1 MNSDTGSTPAT
12 PPTPATPTKPV
23 RISDLLSWKVEGAKW
38 AMLTAYDYS
47 TAQAMSQADIPVLL
61 VGDSA
66 ANVIYGY
73 KTTTEVSL
81 DEMIPLARGVV
92 RGAGKAL
99 VVADLPFGTYEASDE
114 QAVLNAARMMRE
126 SGAHAVKIEGG
137 VRIAPR
143 IRALVD
149 AGIPVMAHI
158 GFTPQSV
165 HSLSGFK
172 VQGRAGGAD
181 TLRADARA
189 VTEAGAFAVVLEMVP
204 ADLAAEVTRDL
215 PIPTIGIG
223 AGRDTD
229 AQVLVW
235 QDMVELPA
243 GGFSPKFVRRFGAV
257 GAALTDAARNYR
269 NAVAS
274 GEFPGEEHAY

>member
-1 MNSDTGSTPAT
+1 MPGGSKSER
-12 PPTPATPTKPV
+12 TKL
-23 RISDLLSWKVEGAKW
+23 RIQQAAARLFASRSFETVSTRAIAKEAGVDAALIHHYFGSKEG
-38 AMLTAYDYS
+38 L
-47 TAQAMSQADIPVLL
+47 
-61 VGDSA
+61 
-66 ANVIYGY
+66 
-73 KTTTEVSL
+73 
-81 DEMIPLARGVV
+81 
-92 RGAGKAL
+92 
-99 VVADLPFGTYEASDE
+99 F

-181 TLRADARA
+181 ALRADARA

-223 AGRDTD
+223 AGRETD

-243 GGFSPKFVRRFGAV
+243 GGFAPKFVRRFGAV
-257 GAALTDAARNYR
+257 GAALTDAARDYR

-274 GEFPGEEHAY
+274 GDFPGEEHAY

>member
-23 RISDLLSWKVEGAKW
+23 RISDLLSWKAEGSKW

-114 QAVLNAARMMRE
+114 QAVLSAARMMRE

-172 VQGRAGGAD
+172 VQ
-181 TLRADARA
+181 
-189 VTEAGAFAVVLEMVP
+189 
-204 ADLAAEVTRDL
+204 VTRDL

-223 AGRDTD
+223 AGRETD

-243 GGFSPKFVRRFGAV
+243 GGFAPKFVRRFGAI
-257 GAALTDAARNYR
+257 GAALTDAARDYR
-269 NAVAS
+269 DAVAS
-274 GEFPGEEHAY
+274 GDFPGEEHAY

>member
-12 PPTPATPTKPV
+12 PPTPASLTKPV

-126 SGAHAVKIEGG
+126 SGTHAVKIEGG

>member
-23 RISDLLSWKVEGAKW
+23 RISDLLSWKAEGSKW

-114 QAVLNAARMMRE
+114 QAVLSAARMMRE

-181 TLRADARA
+181 TLRADARPPSA
-189 VTEAGAFAVVLEMVP
+189 SAP
-204 ADLAAEVTRDL
+204 
-215 PIPTIGIG
+215 
-223 AGRDTD
+223 AGRQTPRC
-229 AQVLVW
+229 W
-235 QDMVELPA
+235 CGRTWWSCP
-243 GGFSPKFVRRFGAV
+243 P
-257 GAALTDAARNYR
+257 
-269 NAVAS
+269 VAS
-274 GEFPGEEHAY
+274 RLSLSADSVPLVPRLPTPRGTTATP

>member
-1 MNSDTGSTPAT
+1 MNGASLNRTFTTVYAT
-12 PPTPATPTKPV
+12 IFA
-23 RISDLLSWKVEGAKW
+23 E
-38 AMLTAYDYS
+38 
-47 TAQAMSQADIPVLL
+47 ADIPVLL

-181 TLRADARA
+181 ALRADARA

-243 GGFSPKFVRRFGAV
+243 GGFAPKFVRRFGAV
-257 GAALTDAARNYR
+257 GAALTDAARDYR

>member
-23 RISDLLSWKVEGAKW
+23 RISDLLSWKAEGAKW

-47 TAQAMSQADIPVLL
+47 TAQAISQADIPVLL

-114 QAVLNAARMMRE
+114 QAVLSAARMMRE

-165 HSLSGFK
+165 HGLSGFK

-181 TLRADARA
+181 ALRADARA
-189 VTEAGAFAVVLEMVP
+189 VAEAGAFAVVLEMVP

-223 AGRDTD
+223 AGRETD

-243 GGFSPKFVRRFGAV
+243 GGFAPKFVRRFGAI
-257 GAALTDAARNYR
+257 GAALTDAARDYR
-269 NAVAS
+269 DAVAS
-274 GEFPGEEHAY
+274 GDFPGEEHAY

>member
-12 PPTPATPTKPV
+12 PPTPAAPTKPV
-23 RISDLLSWKVEGAKW
+23 RISDLLSWKAEGSKW

-47 TAQAMSQADIPVLL
+47 TAQAMSQADIQVLL

-114 QAVLNAARMMRE
+114 QAVLSAARMMRE

-143 IRALVD
+143 IRALVLPKPVSIGKK
-149 AGIPVMAHI
+149 GIN
-158 GFTPQSV
+158 
-165 HSLSGFK
+165 
-172 VQGRAGGAD
+172 
-181 TLRADARA
+181 
-189 VTEAGAFAVVLEMVP
+189 
-204 ADLAAEVTRDL
+204 
-215 PIPTIGIG
+215 
-223 AGRDTD
+223 
-229 AQVLVW
+229 
-235 QDMVELPA
+235 
-243 GGFSPKFVRRFGAV
+243 RRQKH
-257 GAALTDAARNYR
+257 R
-269 NAVAS
+269 
-274 GEFPGEEHAY
+274 

>member
-23 RISDLLSWKVEGAKW
+23 RISDLLSWKAEGAKW

-47 TAQAMSQADIPVLL
+47 TAQAISQADIPVLL

-92 RGAGKAL
+92 RGTGKAL

-172 VQGRAGGAD
+172 VQGRADGAD
-181 TLRADARA
+181 ALRADARA

-204 ADLAAEVTRDL
+204 ADLAAAVTRDL

-243 GGFSPKFVRRFGAV
+243 GGFAPKFVRRFGAV

>member
-23 RISDLLSWKVEGAKW
+23 RISDLLSWKAEGAKW

-172 VQGRAGGAD
+172 VQGRADGAD
-181 TLRADARA
+181 ALRADARA

-215 PIPTIGIG
+215 RIPTIGIG

-243 GGFSPKFVRRFGAV
+243 GGFAPKFVRRFGAV

>member
-1 MNSDTGSTPAT
+1 MNSDTDSTPAT

-23 RISDLLSWKVEGAKW
+23 RISDLLSWKAEGAKW

-47 TAQAMSQADIPVLL
+47 TAQAMFQADIPVLL

-172 VQGRAGGAD
+172 VQGRADGAD
-181 TLRADARA
+181 ALRADARA

-243 GGFSPKFVRRFGAV
+243 GGFAPKFVRRFGAV

>member
-23 RISDLLSWKVEGAKW
+23 RISDLLSWKAEGAKW

-66 ANVIYGY
+66 ANVVYGY

-172 VQGRAGGAD
+172 VQGRADGAD
-181 TLRADARA
+181 ALRADARA
-189 VTEAGAFAVVLEMVP
+189 VAEAGAFAVVLEMVP
-204 ADLAAEVTRDL
+204 AELAAEVTRDL

-243 GGFSPKFVRRFGAV
+243 GGFAPKFVRRFGAV